1 LALNR
6 LATST
11 LLLVLLGSACAKKEP
26 KPLRTE
32 PWLAHPP
39 AHASA
44 SSDAALPLT
53 RYAIGGESV
62 IRFELPTPQGA
73 AHGTLTGVNGELSLD
88 LGDLSRSR
96 GQVQADL
103 GSLALHGSEASGDV
117 ALLARARAALEL
129 SDAGS
134 STSRFELTS
143 LEDLSPAQLEP
154 APESDAAA
162 AFVRRARATALG
174 TLLLHGFRVTRRA
187 PFEAEFGFTTDRRVP
202 STLVIRS
209 RTPFV
214 ISLETHAI
222 RALDPE
228 SLRKARPGAAPRARD
243 IRVSVELYARKVD

>member
-1 LALNR
+1 M
-6 LATST
+6 
-11 LLLVLLGSACAKKEP
+11 
-26 KPLRTE
+26 RTE

-39 AHASA
+39 ASASA

-53 RYAIGGESV
+53 RYAIGGQSV

-73 AHGTLTGVNGELSLD
+73 AHGTLTGISGELSLD

-103 GSLALHGSEASGDV
+103 GSLTVHGSQASGDA
-117 ALLARARAALEL
+117 ALLERARTALEL
-129 SDAGS
+129 TDAGNGA
-134 STSRFELTS
+134 SRFELTS

-154 APESDAAA
+154 APESDAGA
-162 AFVRRARATALG
+162 AFVGRARATAVG

-187 PFEAEFGFTTDRRVP
+187 PFEAEFGFATERRVP
-202 STLVIRS
+202 TTLVIRS

-214 ISLETHAI
+214 VSLETHAI

-228 SLRKARPGAAPRARD
+228 SLRKARPGAASRARE